1 MAEKVIWQDRKRI
14 VFGLPWTFTKY
25 KLMED
30 KLQICTGFLNKKEE
44 EIRLYRVMDITLEKP
59 ITQRIFG
66 LGTLKCNSAD
76 KTTPVFYIE
85 KVKNSDKIRD
95 LLSNMVE
102 TERSKKRVSSREF
115 MSYDGDDDTEM
126 EDDEM

>member
-1 MAEKVIWQDRKRI
+1 MEEKVIWQDRKRI